1 MSETERNSYEQTDP
15 ELIQSGPEVAQT
27 VYNDD
32 CCHEEVLG
40 VICNRTDL
48 YNKTSGRLL
57 SHKPVS
63 VCWRAFFVI
72 AVQDVVTQY
81 YAICTD
87 AIVCQ
92 KSEYMLV
99 LYCNPSSRNLTV

>member
-1 MSETERNSYEQTDP
+1 MV
-15 ELIQSGPEVAQT
+15 QSDPEVAQT

-40 VICNRTDL
+40 VIRNRTDL

-72 AVQDVVTQY
+72 AVQDVVTQCNLY
-81 YAICTD
+81 GCYC
-87 AIVCQ
+87 VP

-99 LYCNPSSRNLTV
+99 L